1 MGFRKTMIRTIMMST
16 TTIEAYKPQLLSAL
30 GELTTSHLGLLGLNR
45 LLFNFTHS
53 SGYNLLR

>member
-1 MGFRKTMIRTIMMST
+1 MST

-30 GELTTSHLGLLGLNR
+30 GELTASYLGLLGLNR